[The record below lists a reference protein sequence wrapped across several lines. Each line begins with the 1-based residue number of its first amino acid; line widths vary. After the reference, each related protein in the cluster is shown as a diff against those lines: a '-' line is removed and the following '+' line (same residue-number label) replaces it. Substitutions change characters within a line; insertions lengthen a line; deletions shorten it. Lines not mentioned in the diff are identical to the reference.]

1 LSNGA
6 LMISLQGISKT
17 YLQHKKAFHAL
28 QGIDLSVQAG
38 EIFGIIGLSGAGK
51 STLLRMVN
59 LLEHPSAGKVTIDGQ
74 LLHADQGGLLRGVR
88 QQIGMIFQHF
98 NLLHSQTVFD
108 NIALPLKFAGWSAS
122 RIKTRVEELLALIG
136 LTEKRNAYPS
146 QLSGGQKQ
154 RVAIARAL
162 ALHPKILL
170 CDEATSAL
178 DPHTTHNILQLLQE
192 INQKLNLTILLI
204 THEMD
209 VIKTICHRVAVLDHG
224 HIVEQGSV
232 VELFIHPQHH
242 VTQRFVENYM
252 GLQLPEDL
260 KQRILQTRSEK
271 TLPLL
276 KLAFRGESALRPLI
290 AELMAHCGTGVNIL
304 LANMQAIQQEI
315 VGVTILML
323 QNPEAEQNAIEF
335 LRSLGVRVEVLGYV
349 NPVH

>member
-1 LSNGA
+1 MSKGA
-6 LMISLQGISKT
+6 AMISLQGISKT
-17 YLQHKKAFHAL
+17 YLQQKKAFHAL
-28 QGIDLSVQAG
+28 HAIDLKVQAG

-59 LLEHPSAGKVTIDGQ
+59 LLEVSSEGEVYIDGQ
-74 LLHADQGGLLRGVR
+74 RLMAQDNANLRQTR
-88 QQIGMIFQHF
+88 QHIGMIFQHF
-98 NLLHSQTVFD
+98 NLLHSKTVFD
-108 NIALPLKFAGWSAS
+108 NIALPLKFAGWTAAN
-122 RIKTRVEELLALIG
+122 IKLRVEELLALVG
-136 LTEKRNAYPS
+136 LSEKQHAYPS

-162 ALHPKILL
+162 ALRPKILL

-224 HIVEQGSV
+224 HIVEQGNV
-232 VELFIHPQHH
+232 VELFIHPEHR
-242 VTQRFVENYM
+242 VTKRFVESYM

-260 KQRILQTRSEK
+260 QKKIQAEPGAH
-271 TLPLL
+271 TLPLI

-290 AELMAHCGTGVNIL
+290 ADLMTHCATGVNIL
-304 LANMQAIQQEI
+304 LANMQVIQQET

-323 QNPEAEQNAIEF
+323 QNPQAEFAAIEY
-335 LRSLGVRVEVLGYV
+335 LRALGVRVEVLGYV
-349 NPVH
+349 NTVY